1 MLNERNT
8 SHTNYNHMG
17 TIKETI
23 LVLGRSFRRLINKI
37 KMSLRWA
44 KFGWSDKDFDQYF
57 LYNVMEFKIRN
68 MHKAFMKYGYS
79 ETSVTTQRMELVAN
93 LIKKVKNE
101 DYESEYWDYMYDDKL
116 NEINKLDEYLE
127 INKNNYK
134 RSGKWFS
141 SRGHGIKEIKFKEL
155 CAMDFGMY
163 KQKKAKRLLF
173 QIMHDK
179 IDYWWD

>member
-1 MLNERNT
+1 MENNI
-8 SHTNYNHMG
+8 NDNIMG

-23 LVLGRSFRRLINKI
+23 LEIGTPFRRLINKI
-37 KMSLRWA
+37 KMSYRWA
-44 KFGWSDKDFDQYF
+44 KFGWNDKNYDHYF
-57 LYNVMEFKIRN
+57 LYDVMEFKIRN
-68 MHKAFMKYGYS
+68 MHKAFMKYGY
-79 ETSVTTQRMELVAN
+79 TDQSVTTQRMVWAID

-101 DYESEYWDYMYDDKL
+101 DYVNEYWNYMYDDKF

-134 RSGKWFS
+134 RSDKGFS
-141 SRGHGIKEIKFKEL
+141 SKGHGIKEIKFKEL
-155 CAMDFGMY
+155 CAMDIGYY

-173 QIMHDK
+173 QILHDK